1 MHDNIV
7 KLAEVNQAS
16 TGEDNL
22 ALAFAEEH
30 AGNLR
35 YVAAWGRWLA
45 WDETRWLFDDTL
57 HTFDRVRSLCREVSA
72 KASAQL
78 VAAVER
84 LARSDRRLAATSD
97 QWDAGLWLL
106 NTPGGV
112 IDLQT
117 GSLCLH
123 KPSDYMTKI
132 TAVVP
137 DGDCA
142 TPTWDGFLDRV
153 AGGDADLVGFL
164 QRMTGYALTG
174 TTQEHA
180 LFFLHG
186 TGANGKS
193 TFINAVTAIA
203 GRLPPRRGYRDLHR
217 VAERAAS
224 D

>member
-7 KLAEVNQAS
+7 KLAELTQTS

-22 ALAFAEEH
+22 ALTFAEEH
-30 AGNLR
+30 ASNLR

-45 WDETRWLFDDTL
+45 WDDTCWVFDDTL

-84 LARSDRRLAATSD
+84 LARSDRRLAATAD
-97 QWDAGLWLL
+97 QWDAGPWLL

-123 KPSDYMTKI
+123 KPSDYR
-132 TAVVP
+132 P
-137 DGDCA
+137 RS
-142 TPTWDGFLDRV
+142 PPSR
-153 AGGDADLVGFL
+153 
-164 QRMTGYALTG
+164 R
-174 TTQEHA
+174 
-180 LFFLHG
+180 
-186 TGANGKS
+186 
-193 TFINAVTAIA
+193 TAIA
-203 GRLPPRRGYRDLHR
+203 QRQPGTASLPAWP
-217 VAERAAS
+217 VATPILSAS
-224 D
+224 CNAWQAMR